1 MASASQA
8 GLLQHHRGWGE
19 QPPPTGPLGS
29 REEGAGLWRA
39 AFVPLPYALSFLHY
53 SREGVGGSSGSN
65 RRRLVKGSCQNLP
78 PPHSPPSSFSSFQFN
93 DQTSAWKKGEGAG
106 GTESSPRRC
115 CCVCMSERVQADTPP
130 FRPVP
135 PLPSDR
141 ASTPG
146 RGREERG
153 GGGSRCECQCSARLL
168 SRTHCGEVGEGGR
181 CVPFSPVPFLT
192 LTGRGQSPA
201 EGNKG
206 KGGGKP
212 TPAAPESPRGRQSP
226 AGPADSSAGAD
237 RAPGS
242 AAVFLLSSSTFSS
255 CSSSPSLKGESSVR
269 RRERNLGRCVGCPA
283 IGSVLAIKMKS
294 KKGSCDGVPGQS
306 GVPRAPTRGG
316 KGKGGLS
323 LSQPESLC
331 LLGLLSPVPPATPPG
346 LYPVEDCSGCSARR
360 QNMRG
365 CCLEAAASLR
375 RWLPVKNMSSRSPRV
390 LRQLLFSPPPSSL
403 FLLPSRKTLFYAF
416 PHRATPSPR
425 GGRGCG
431 CFSQLGARKAGPSGK
446 LFVRGDGS
454 VGGHRREGFR
464 PLRALDRLVL
474 LKVGPFS
481 THFNP

>member
-1 MASASQA
+1 MIKRLPGRKA
-8 GLLQHHRGWGE
+8 
-19 QPPPTGPLGS
+19 
-29 REEGAGLWRA
+29 REREARRA
-39 AFVPLPYALSFLHY
+39 P
-53 SREGVGGSSGSN
+53 
-65 RRRLVKGSCQNLP
+65 
-78 PPHSPPSSFSSFQFN
+78 
-93 DQTSAWKKGEGAG
+93 
-106 GTESSPRRC
+106 PRRC

-130 FRPVP
+130 LRPVP

-153 GGGSRCECQCSARLL
+153 GGGSRRECQCSARLL

-212 TPAAPESPRGRQSP
+212 TPAAPESPWGRQSP
-226 AGPADSSAGAD
+226 AAPADSSAAAD

-242 AAVFLLSSSTFSS
+242 AAVFLLSSSTS
-255 CSSSPSLKGESSVR
+255 SSSPSLKGESSVR
-269 RRERNLGRCVGCPA
+269 RKERNLGRCVGCPA

-331 LLGLLSPVPPATPPG
+331 LLGLLSPVPPVHPLACIPWKIVVDAPLPDKTCGAVVWRRPPLCAAG
-346 LYPVEDCSGCSARR
+346 SLSKTCPAVRLVSPANFCS
-360 QNMRG
+360 
-365 CCLEAAASLR
+365 LPLR
-375 RWLPVKNMSSRSPRV
+375 RASSPCSPVKHFFTLFPTEPHCPREGDEGAGAFPNLGRGKRSRPAN
-390 LRQLLFSPPPSSL
+390 SL
-403 FLLPSRKTLFYAF
+403 FAGTAAWGGIGGRASDPSAPSTTLF
-416 PHRATPSPR
+416 
-425 GGRGCG
+425 C
-431 CFSQLGARKAGPSGK
+431 
-446 LFVRGDGS
+446 
-454 VGGHRREGFR
+454 
-464 PLRALDRLVL
+464 
-474 LKVGPFS
+474 
-481 THFNP
+481 